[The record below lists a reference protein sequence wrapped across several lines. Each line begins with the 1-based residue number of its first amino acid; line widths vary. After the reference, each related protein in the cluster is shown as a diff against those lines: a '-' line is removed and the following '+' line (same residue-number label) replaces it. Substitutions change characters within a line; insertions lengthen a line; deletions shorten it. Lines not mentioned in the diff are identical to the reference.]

1 MATKYIDLSGNTTRK
16 PKKETVITKVI
27 GGDFRI
33 LDNTKLDYLN
43 LWNNIAFLG
52 HDKNYGDV
60 FKLWD
65 NDQPEDFAIAFGVK
79 GDEFD

>member
-1 MATKYIDLSGNTTRK
+1 MKQKFIDLSGDT
-16 PKKETVITKVI
+16 PKQEKKKTVITKVI

-33 LDNTKLDYLN
+33 LDNTKSDYLN

-65 NDQPEDFAIAFGVK
+65 NDRPDDFVICFGTK
-79 GDEFD
+79 GDEFE